1 MKTMEKENVT
11 ILVTLPKD
19 QRDTLRRMAAE
30 RNLMNPDQVTTAAGL
45 AREIISEFLNTR
57 QSAQEDQEGTVRGQ

>member
-1 MKTMEKENVT
+1 MEKETVT

-19 QRDTLRRMAAE
+19 HRDTLRRMAAE

-45 AREIISEFLNTR
+45 AREIISEFLDSNL
-57 QSAQEDQEGTVRGQ
+57 SAQEDQEGTVRGQ